1 MNQHNLQLDY
11 FAAIP
16 RRWKE
21 VSYLRTFL
29 RLLPQSSR
37 LSSLDIG
44 FKCMKLQNPPRVHS
58 LQNKEKNKMVN
69 NNNKKIVK
77 ILFFKS
83 CFNQIQEIIGV
94 KVTQKMERSNST
106 ISWKICI
113 FNCNLSLPHFILSAT
128 SFSEVCDR
136 GQFCMNWASIEPTI
150 VQFIYCFFCI
160 FLIAELKHEN
170 KSLNVCRAFS
180 LEEQF

>member
-1 MNQHNLQLDY
+1 MHE
-11 FAAIP
+11 ITEP
-16 RRWKE
+16 
-21 VSYLRTFL
+21 TTCT
-29 RLLPQSSR
+29 
-37 LSSLDIG
+37 LS
-44 FKCMKLQNPPRVHS
+44 VEY
-58 LQNKEKNKMVN
+58 EKNKMVN

-94 KVTQKMERSNST
+94 KVIQKMERSNST

-128 SFSEVCDR
+128 SFSEVCDW

-160 FLIAELKHEN
+160 FLISELKHEN